1 MVALYNQRSR
11 SPLSSLR
18 RTYAW
23 SARGHRSAPTQL
35 FEAFALLNLIK
46 QIFWLSWR
54 PPLTLGLMGLNAAAF
69 FAKGRVLPLLGP
81 WTVSSC
87 GFDGQRAYLL
97 LRVLA
102 VAARGGSRRLRWGGA
117 RGIGVAVLALRE
129 LVRRTLASQL
139 LHVDTWHLYY
149 NMTSLLWKGVELE
162 SQLGWLGLA
171 RLVVWSLLTAPFF
184 ALAASAA
191 IAWAGWPRALRATTV
206 GFSGVLFSLK
216 VVANS
221 NPLRHSVLPFV
232 GIIVPSRLA
241 TWLELVIIQLLVPN
255 TSFVGHLGGIF
266 SGLAY
271 LSLHRLV
278 PVVGSISREQAT
290 WGPSRHRTRRANG
303 AGAPVIA
310 NALQTFLRAIRQ
322 MQQQCQLLVRSL
334 FRAVLPSR
342 RQRPRFYGCGTTGA
356 RSVPVEVD

>member
-1 MVALYNQRSR
+1 M
-11 SPLSSLR
+11 
-18 RTYAW
+18 
-23 SARGHRSAPTQL
+23 QL
-35 FEAFALLNLIK
+35 FEAFALLNLARE
-46 QIFWLSWR
+46 IFGLSWR
-54 PPLTLGLMGLNAAAF
+54 PPLTLGLLGLNAAAF

-97 LRVLA
+97 VRVLA

-117 RGIGVAVLALRE
+117 RGAGVAVLALRE
-129 LVRRTLASQL
+129 LVRRILASQL

-162 SQLGWLGLA
+162 SQLGWPGLA
-171 RLVVWSLLTAPFF
+171 RLVVWSLLTAPLF
-184 ALAASAA
+184 ALAASVA
-191 IAWAGWPRALRATTV
+191 IAWAGWPRTLRATTV

-221 NPLRHSVLPFV
+221 NPLRRSVLPFV

-255 TSFVGHLGGIF
+255 TSFVGHLGGIL

-271 LSLHRLV
+271 LSLQRV
-278 PVVGSISREQAT
+278 YGSRSREQAT
-290 WGPSRHRTRRANG
+290 WGPPRHRTRRAHG

-310 NALQTFLRAIRQ
+310 NALQSFLRAIRQ
-322 MQQQCQLLVRSL
+322 MQRQCQLSVRSL
-334 FRAVLPSR
+334 FRAVLPSH
-342 RQRPRFYGCGTTGA
+342 RQRPRFYGGGTTGA